1 MEGFKE
7 FQGKDLDGAIEEAC
21 GYFNTAREKLEIE
34 IVQDAKSGIFGI
46 VGARKAKVRAR
57 RVQLR
62 ETVDS
67 ILGRKGGDGA
77 ASAQGAAQSSG
88 QGSGQPATP
97 ASGDE
102 APATA
107 ETRKN
112 GGRPAPVA
120 ASAPAASG
128 AEAPVATAQKP
139 AEAPA
144 EKGRDEGRDRT
155 RQESRSPERGPDQRG
170 PDQRGQDQRGQDQRG
185 QDQRSQEARPPR
197 GQQDDRRNRG
207 RNRNRPP
214 LLDSYESE
222 EALDAACNG
231 NVLEKSA
238 DKPFDRRNDRNDRN
252 DRNGKQDRN
261 GNKPANRNGRN
272 DRRDRAARNGDG
284 DEAVEAG
291 NAAESAARESRGRR
305 NDSRSESRGNGR
317 GDTRPTHRDGA
328 RPERAPKAEAAL
340 DGLEDD
346 FDAAGEGLPVT
357 PLEQLDA
364 AKLEALVGD
373 TVRKLIRPITGDEVA
388 IAVKIGGGRVYVG
401 IECDEDSGLLIGREG
416 QTLAALQYMIS
427 RIVSRG
433 MNAAVRV
440 QLDAGEYRRRQ
451 DEKLREMALALADK
465 VRQSG
470 RSYSTRPLSSYHRRI
485 VHVCLQEAADVQTRS
500 TGDGPMK
507 RVVIMRKKGERA

>member
-62 ETVDS
+62 ETVES
-67 ILGRKGGDGA
+67 ILGRKNGEGA
-77 ASAQGAAQSSG
+77 AA
-88 QGSGQPATP
+88 P
-97 ASGDE
+97 ASAAEQAVSAGDNS
-102 APATA
+102 APA
-107 ETRKN
+107 EQRKN
-112 GGRPAPVA
+112 GGNRQEQAPAAAPESFAPAAPKAPVA
-120 ASAPAASG
+120 PAAP
-128 AEAPVATAQKP
+128 EAQ
-139 AEAPA
+139 A
-144 EKGRDEGRDRT
+144 EKGRGDGRDR
-155 RQESRSPERGPDQRG
+155 Q
-170 PDQRGQDQRGQDQRG
+170 QD
-185 QDQRSQEARPPR
+185 ARPQR
-197 GQQDDRRNRG
+197 NQQDDRRNQQDDRRNNRG
-207 RNRNRPP
+207 RNRKPQS
-214 LLDSYESE
+214 LDAFESE
-222 EALDAACNG
+222 EELDAAING
-231 NVLEKSA
+231 NVLEKPA
-238 DKPFDRRNDRNDRN
+238 DRPFDRRGERNGKPDRNGGKPSGRNSRNDR
-252 DRNGKQDRN
+252 G
-261 GNKPANRNGRN
+261 
-272 DRRDRAARNGDG
+272 RDRTGRSAEGGEGA
-284 DEAVEAG
+284 EAG
-291 NAAESAARESRGRR
+291 NLAEAPARESRGRR
-305 NDSRSESRGNGR
+305 NDSRSDNRPDNRSENRSDGRGNGR
-317 GDTRPTHRDGA
+317 AEA
-328 RPERAPKAEAAL
+328 RPAQRENHRLERAPRPDAPV

-346 FDAAGEGLPVT
+346 FEAAGEGLPIT

-364 AKLEALVGD
+364 AKLEALVD
-373 TVRKLIRPITGDEVA
+373 ETVRKLIRPITGDGVG
-388 IAVKIGGGRVYVG
+388 ITVKIGGGRVYVG
-401 IECDEDSGLLIGREG
+401 IDCDEDSGLLIGREG

-485 VHVCLQEAADVQTRS
+485 VHVCLQEAVDVQTRS

-507 RVVIMRKKGERA
+507 RVVIMRRKGERA